1 MAWNNLVEGIILV
14 WAVLNRVME
23 RQVSLM
29 TGIFCLAG
37 KWVSLGFYAMELAMW
52 WVVRRI
58 IKDLKEFIYNGR

>member
-37 KWVSLGFYAMELAMW
+37 K
-52 WVVRRI
+52 
-58 IKDLKEFIYNGR
+58 